1 MFDGTVTDGNVLTT
15 INNAYI
21 FGVTHNT
28 IVSYIIYYHNTL
40 SQYYHEKITVT
51 VQHKKNFADFTV
63 SLQSTKFISAKM
75 KRRL

>member
-1 MFDGTVTDGNVLTT
+1 MFGGTVTDGDGATT
-15 INNAYI
+15 TNNAYI
-21 FGVTHNT
+21 FSVTHNT

-63 SLQSTKFISAKM
+63 SLQSKNLFLQK
-75 KRRL
+75 